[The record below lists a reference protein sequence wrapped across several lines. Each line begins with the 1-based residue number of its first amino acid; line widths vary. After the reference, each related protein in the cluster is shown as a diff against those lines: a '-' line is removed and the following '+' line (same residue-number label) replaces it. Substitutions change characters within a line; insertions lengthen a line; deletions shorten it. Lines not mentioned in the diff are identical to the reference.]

1 MLIKTF
7 HDDFG
12 NTAVITEKN
21 VLPYK
26 GAPQKQQAFIL
37 TISADY
43 ENDFIYFVSMY
54 ETEIEAMKKLQKF
67 SCNTWH

>member
-12 NTAVITEKN
+12 NTAVITKKN
-21 VLPYK
+21 ILPYK
-26 GAPQKQQAFIL
+26 GSPQKQVAFIL
-37 TISADY
+37 TLSADY

-54 ETEIEAMKKLQKF
+54 ETEIEAMEKLQTF
-67 SCNTWH
+67 SCNSWH